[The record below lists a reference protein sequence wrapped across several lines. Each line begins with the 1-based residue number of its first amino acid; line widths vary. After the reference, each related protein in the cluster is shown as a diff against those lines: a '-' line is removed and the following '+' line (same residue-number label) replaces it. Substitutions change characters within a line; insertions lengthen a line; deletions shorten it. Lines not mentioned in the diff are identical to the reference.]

1 MREGALT
8 KASEVGK
15 IERRYPPRFDLIAG
29 NVCLDFVNT
38 LDDRQLSDRQTT
50 LRQGND
56 RQSNDRQGNGPD
68 AKPKELLKTYV
79 DLVHFGEDT
88 GLLDSRQVDRLYRRN
103 DMDPRGAQEV
113 LEWARELR
121 EAIHDV
127 FWAIMN
133 KRPVPPAALGKVNVD
148 AQGAASHMSLV
159 QVTRGAAKGGFEWK
173 YDDFNAFD
181 SMLWPIARAAA
192 DLLAS
197 DQLAYV
203 RACSSKD
210 CEWFFLDTSK
220 NHHRRWCDMTRCGNR
235 AKFQR
240 FYARKKKGSS

>member
-1 MREGALT
+1 MTET
-8 KASEVGK
+8 KEAGNRN

-38 LDDRQLSDRQTT
+38 LDDRHSKD
-50 LRQGND
+50 
-56 RQSNDRQGNGPD
+56 P
-68 AKPKELLKTYV
+68 AVKPKELLKTYL
-79 DLVHFGEDT
+79 DLVRFAEDT
-88 GLLDSRQVDRLYRRN
+88 GVLDSLQVDKLYRHTE
-103 DMDPRGAQEV
+103 MDPMGAQKV
-113 LEWARELR
+113 LEWGRELR

-133 KRPVPPAALGKVNVD
+133 RQLVPPPALGKVNAY

-159 QVTRGAAKGGFEWK
+159 PIERGPRKGGFEWK
-173 YDDFNAFD
+173 YDDFRAFD
-181 SMLWPIARAAA
+181 SVLWPIARAAV

-203 RACSSKD
+203 RACSSKT

-240 FYARKKKGSS
+240 FYARKKKESS

>member
-1 MREGALT
+1 LT
-8 KASEVGK
+8 DAKQAAKSD
-15 IERRYPPRFDLIAG
+15 RRYPPRFDLIAG

-38 LDDRQLSDRQTT
+38 LDDRHSKDWHV
-50 LRQGND
+50 
-56 RQSNDRQGNGPD
+56 PD
-68 AKPKELLKTYV
+68 IKPKELLKTYL

-88 GLLDSRQVDRLYRRN
+88 GLLDSMQADRLQRRN
-103 DMDPRGAQEV
+103 DMDPEGAQEV

-121 EAIHDV
+121 EAMHDV

-133 KRPVPPAALGKVNVD
+133 KRPVPPALGKVNVD

-159 QVTRGAAKGGFEWK
+159 PIVRGPGKGGFEWK
-173 YDDFNAFD
+173 YDDLSAFD
-181 SMLWPIARAAA
+181 RVLWPIARAAA

-240 FYARKKKGSS
+240 FYARKKKLTS